1 MWKRIKN
8 LVHRENSLFGA
19 AGILIFTMTLSN
31 VLGLLR
37 DHYLARNISTHNL
50 DIYYAAFRIPDLIFN
65 ILIFGAISAAFIPV
79 FTNLISKGGKAD
91 GFKLANTLITLGSSA
106 LIILSVI
113 LFVIMPYLTPL
124 IVPNFDLERT
134 AKTTELSRILLLS
147 PIFFSVSYF
156 IGGMLNSF
164 KRFVAYS
171 FAPIIYNLAI
181 IFGAVFLAQKFGITA
196 VTWCVIAGSFLHMLT
211 QVPTAMNLGWKFSP
225 SFDWRISGVIKVL
238 RLMIPRAIGM
248 GANNILLVVYT
259 AISSAL
265 AAGSIA
271 IFNLTNN
278 IQTMPTVVFATSFS
292 TAVFPALAHSI
303 SSGDE
308 KSFSSYLGR
317 SIRVIVYLL
326 APSTAVFILFRAQII
341 RLILGS
347 GKFGWEDTKMAA
359 LTLGWFS
366 FSLIAQGLIP
376 LFAKAFYAKH
386 DTKTPTVI
394 SIISIVVSIAIAYPL
409 SVKMGVAGLALSF
422 SIGSYLN
429 ALILFLWLKNSVSKV
444 FNLEFAISIIKILV
458 ASLIM
463 AVAMR
468 SLAHLLYNY
477 VDMQRFVGVLLQ
489 TFISIFAGVIIY
501 LSITY
506 VFGSQELFW
515 AIRRGV
521 NGNAE
526 DRVEKKA

>member
-1 MWKRIKN
+1 MWNRFKN

-19 AGILIFTMTLSN
+19 AGILILTMTLSN

-37 DHYLARNISTHNL
+37 DHYLARHISTSNL

-79 FTNLISKGGKAD
+79 FTNMVSKGGKED
-91 GFKLANTLITLGSSA
+91 GYKLANTLITLGSSA
-106 LIILSVI
+106 LIVLSIV
-113 LFVIMPYLTPL
+113 LFFLMPKLTPL
-124 IVPNFDLERT
+124 IVPDFDPERM
-134 AKTTELSRILLLS
+134 AKTTELSRIMLLS

-164 KRFVAYS
+164 KRFIAYS
-171 FAPIIYNLAI
+171 FAPIIYNISI
-181 IFGAVFLAQKFGITA
+181 IFGAIYLAENFGITA
-196 VTWCVIAGSFLHMLT
+196 VTWCVIVGSFLHMLI
-211 QVPTAMNLGWKFSP
+211 QVPTAVSLGWKFSP
-225 SFDWRISGVIKVL
+225 SLNYRETGVMKVIK
-238 RLMIPRAIGM
+238 LMIPRAIGM

-259 AISSAL
+259 AISSSL

-271 IFNLTNN
+271 VFNLTNN

-292 TAVFPALAHSI
+292 TAVFPTLAHAI
-303 SSGDE
+303 SKGDE

-326 APSTAVFILFRAQII
+326 APSTAIFILFRAQII

-347 GKFGWEDTKMAA
+347 GEFGWDDTRMAA

-366 FSLIAQGLIP
+366 VSLVAQGLIP

-394 SIISIVVSIAIAYPL
+394 SILSIIVSIVIAYPL
-409 SVKMGVAGLALSF
+409 SQKMGVAGLALSF

-429 ALILFLWLKNSVSKV
+429 AIILFLWLKNAVSKI
-444 FNLEFAISIIKILV
+444 FNAEFAFSIFKIIL

-463 AVAMR
+463 ALVVR
-468 SLAHLLYNY
+468 SIGHLVYNY
-477 VDMQRFVGVLLQ
+477 VNMQTFLGVLSQ
-489 TFISIFAGVIIY
+489 TVISVFSGAIVY
-501 LSITY
+501 LAATY
-506 VFGSQELFW
+506 LLGSQELFW
-515 AIRRGV
+515 ALKRGV
-521 NGNAE
+521 NGSGE
-526 DRVEKKA
+526 RKGLKKN